1 MARTR
6 YYRTKRVYPKQKWLP
21 VNNEIVI
28 GPFASLNANS
38 YAVMYKILTQNE
50 VRTTTD
56 GGGNISGASIVKTG
70 RFKFKGTVFQ
80 VAGADVTH
88 LIGLAYIPE
97 GYTIPQTSSSNDN
110 IGECF
115 FYRHP
120 EWILAWTRM
129 DYNNAAQRN
138 EFSLSSKLKRNLNTG
153 DQIIAFR
160 ICINRATSGQ
170 PVSSVVG
177 TVSYVCRTN

>member
-1 MARTR
+1 MRRR
-6 YYRTKRVYPKQKWLP
+6 YYRVKKTYPKQKWLP

-28 GPFASLNANS
+28 GPFQNLNANS
-38 YAVMYKILTQNE
+38 YAVMYKIVTQNAT
-50 VRTTTD
+50 RTIAD
-56 GGGNISGASIVKTG
+56 GGGNISNASIIKTG
-70 RFKFKGTVFQ
+70 RFRFKGTIYE
-80 VAGADVTH
+80 VAGNNVTH

-115 FYRHP
+115 FYKHP
-120 EWILAWTRM
+120 EWILCWTRI

-138 EFSLSSKLKRNLNTG
+138 EYSLSSKLKRNLNTG

-160 ICINRATSGQ
+160 IGINRSTAGQ
-170 PVSSVVG
+170 AVSSIVG
-177 TVSYVCRTN
+177 TISYVCRTN